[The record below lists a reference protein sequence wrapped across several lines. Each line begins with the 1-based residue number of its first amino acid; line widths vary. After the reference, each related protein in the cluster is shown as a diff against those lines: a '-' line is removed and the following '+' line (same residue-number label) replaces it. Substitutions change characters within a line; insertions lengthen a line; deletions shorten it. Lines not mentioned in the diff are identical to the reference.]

1 MNDERRSRAIKVI
14 AGQFGILESEVTPE
28 KRFVADFGA
37 DSLDDI
43 ELAMQ
48 IEDAFNVNIDDDDAE
63 KCVTVADLF
72 ALVDSVLAAKA

>member
-28 KRFVADFGA
+28 KRFVADFGG

-43 ELAMQ
+43 ELVMAL
-48 IEDAFNVNIDDDDAE
+48 EDEFAILIADEDAE
-63 KCVTVADLF
+63 KCITVADAL
-72 ALVDSVLAAKA
+72 ALVDRLLNVAA